1 MYSLFRGP
9 NAVVMKSLLWF
20 FAVMLPLGAAD
31 VYKLE
36 NHSYPLGQKTLT
48 GLESGIIQKG
58 IVVRVL
64 RNGQPAANELVRFHL
79 SHAPGT
85 NAGIEP
91 GEIHTDKDGFA
102 RVSFRLGDKPG
113 DYIVEAFHNA
123 RLDTAPLQIRVKAL
137 RGGWLVF
144 LILGLL
150 GGLAIFLFGMD
161 ASSEGLQKVA
171 GDKMRVILG
180 KLTNKPVMGVVVGTL
195 TTAAIQ
201 SSSAT
206 TVMVIGFVSSTLM
219 TLKQAIGVIYGC
231 NIGTTL
237 TVQLIAF
244 NISDYAP
251 MLIAVGFFTSLIF
264 GSKSQGIKFGGQII
278 FGFGL
283 IFFGMG
289 LMSDAMNPLRSVP
302 AFTDLLTSIG
312 EKPILGLVVATVFT
326 AVIQSSG
333 AAIGISIALATQGIL
348 TLKAA
353 IVIAFGANIGTTMTA
368 VLGSLGSGRDGKR
381 VALIH
386 FLFNTLGVVVFFPFL
401 DLFSGYM
408 KKFTDAVDPGNVSRA
423 IANAHMFFNGIN
435 TVLFLPF
442 VGLMEKTVRFLIKD
456 SATEAVVFKPQ
467 YILSGDIKSASL
479 SLEQTRREIMRA
491 GQIVSDTVKDL
502 GSLWNPQTLV
512 TAENHIET
520 TNRQVA
526 ILSDAIKL
534 YLRDLAK
541 LTLTNS
547 ESREATYY
555 LHLTEDFRQL
565 ANSLQLEVLP
575 VMKASGEKHAS
586 FNDAQ
591 RKDLEFLLAK
601 ISELLEKN
609 LQAFEQ
615 KDIPLAEE
623 SGLLYKKLKF
633 MSKKLQS
640 QNLESVFAAET
651 QDSAALNAFVDILDC
666 LRVAASD
673 VHQVS
678 KTILENQS

>member
-1 MYSLFRGP
+1 MYGLSGGKDC
-9 NAVVMKSLLWF
+9 AGMKLLLWF
-20 FAVMLPLGAAD
+20 LAALLPLAAAD

-48 GLESGIIQKG
+48 GLESGTIAQG
-58 IVVRVL
+58 IAVRVV

-85 NAGIEP
+85 NAAVEP
-91 GEIHTDKDGFA
+91 GEIRTDKDGFA
-102 RVSFRLGDKPG
+102 RATFRIGDKPG
-113 DYIVEAFHNA
+113 DYIVQAFHNA
-123 RLDTAPLQIRVKAL
+123 RLDTAPLEIRVKAL

-244 NISDYAP
+244 NIADYAP

-264 GSKSQGIKFGGQII
+264 GSKSQGIKFGGQIV

-302 AFTDLLTSIG
+302 AFTNLLTSIG

-326 AVIQSSG
+326 AIIQSSG

-368 VLGSLGSGRDGKR
+368 VLGSIGSGRDGKR

-386 FLFNTLGVVVFFPFL
+386 FLFNFIGVLLFFPFL
-401 DLFSGYM
+401 DPFTALM
-408 KKFTDAVDPGNVSRA
+408 KKITDVMDPGNISRA
-423 IANAHMFFNGIN
+423 IANAHMFFNAIN
-435 TVLFLPF
+435 TIIFLPF
-442 VGLMEKTVRFLIKD
+442 VGLMEKSVRHLIKD
-456 SATEAVVFKPQ
+456 SATEAAVFKPQ
-467 YILSGDIKSASL
+467 FIQPGDIRSSSL

-491 GQIVSDTVKDL
+491 GQIVFGTVKDL
-502 GSLWNPQTLV
+502 ANLWSPQSV
-512 TAENHIET
+512 VAAENHIET
-520 TNRQVA
+520 TNRQIAV
-526 ILSDAIKL
+526 LSDAIKL

-541 LTLTNS
+541 LTLSNS

-555 LHLTEDFRQL
+555 LHLTEDLRQL

-575 VMKASGEKHAS
+575 VMKASGEKYSS
-586 FNDAQ
+586 FNESQ

-615 KDIPLAEE
+615 KNIPLAEE

-633 MSKKLQS
+633 MSKKVQS
-640 QNLESVFAAET
+640 QNLESLLAAEA
-651 QDSAALNAFVDILDC
+651 QDSAALNAFVDILDG

-678 KTILENQS
+678 KTILENQN

>member
-1 MYSLFRGP
+1 
-9 NAVVMKSLLWF
+9 MKSFLWF
-20 FAVMLPLGAAD
+20 FAAALPLASAD

-48 GLESGIIQKG
+48 GLESGVIQNG
-58 IVVRVL
+58 VVVRVL
-64 RNGQPAANELVRFHL
+64 HNGQAAPNELVRFHL

-85 NAGIEP
+85 NAAIEP
-91 GEIHTDKDGFA
+91 EEIRTDKDGFA
-102 RVSFRLGDKPG
+102 RATFRIGDKPG

-123 RLDTAPLQIRVKAL
+123 RLDTAPLEIRIKAL

-219 TLKQAIGVIYGC
+219 TLKQALGVIYGC

-251 MLIAVGFFTSLIF
+251 MLIALGFFTSLIF
-264 GSKSQGIKFGGQII
+264 GSKAQGIKFGGQIV

-302 AFTDLLTSIG
+302 AFTNLLTSIG
-312 EKPILGLVVATVFT
+312 EKPLLGLAVATVFT
-326 AVIQSSG
+326 AIIQSSG

-368 VLGSLGSGRDGKR
+368 VLGSIGSGRDGKR

-386 FLFNTLGVVVFFPFL
+386 FLFNFIGVLLFFPFL
-401 DLFSGYM
+401 DPFAALM
-408 KKFTDAVDPGNVSRA
+408 KKITDVMDPGNISRA
-423 IANAHMFFNGIN
+423 IANAHMFFNTIN
-435 TVLFLPF
+435 TIVFLPF
-442 VGLMEKTVRFLIKD
+442 IGLMEKSVRFLIKD
-456 SATEAVVFKPQ
+456 SATEAVVFKPKFIQ
-467 YILSGDIKSASL
+467 PGDIKSSSL

-491 GQIVSDTVKDL
+491 GQIVFDTVKEL
-502 GSLWNPQTLV
+502 SNLWNPQGV
-512 TAENHIET
+512 VAAESHIET

-541 LTLTNS
+541 LTLSNS

-555 LHLTEDFRQL
+555 LHLAEDLRQL

-575 VMKASGEKHAS
+575 VAKASGEKYAS
-586 FNDAQ
+586 FSETQ
-591 RKDLEFLLAK
+591 HKDLGFLLAK
-601 ISELLEKN
+601 ISELFEKN

-615 KDIPLAEE
+615 KNISLAEE

-633 MSKKLQS
+633 LSKKLQS
-640 QNLESVFAAET
+640 QNLESVLQAET
-651 QDSAALNAFVDILDC
+651 QDSTALNAFVDILDC
-666 LRVAASD
+666 LRVAAAD

-678 KTILENQS
+678 KTILENQN

>member
-1 MYSLFRGP
+1 MKLILGLFV
-9 NAVVMKSLLWF
+9 A
-20 FAVMLPLGAAD
+20 ALPLAAAD
-31 VYKLE
+31 TYKLE
-36 NHSYPLGQKTLT
+36 NHSYPLGQKSLT
-48 GLESGIIQKG
+48 GLESGTIAQG
-58 IVVRVL
+58 IVVRVM
-64 RNGQPAANELVRFHL
+64 RDGQPVANELVRFHL

-85 NAGIEP
+85 HAALEP
-91 GEIHTDKDGFA
+91 GEIRTDKEGFA
-102 RVSFRLGDKPG
+102 RATFRIGDKPG

-123 RLDTAPLQIRVKAL
+123 RLDTAPLEIRVKAL

-144 LILGLL
+144 LLLGLF

-251 MLIAVGFFTSLIF
+251 MLIALGFFTSLIF
-264 GSKSQGIKFGGQII
+264 GSKSQGIKFGGQIV

-302 AFTDLLTSIG
+302 AFTNLLSSIG
-312 EKPILGLVVATVFT
+312 EKPFLGLVVATVFT
-326 AVIQSSG
+326 AIIQSSG

-401 DLFSGYM
+401 DPFAAYI
-408 KKFTDAVDPGNVSRA
+408 KKITEAVDPGNISRA

-435 TVLFLPF
+435 TILFLPF
-442 VGLMEKTVRFLIKD
+442 VSVMEKTVRFLIKD
-456 SATEAVVFKPQ
+456 GPQTTAVFKPQ
-467 YILSGDIKSASL
+467 YILQGDIKSASL
-479 SLEQTRREIMRA
+479 SLEQTRREILRA
-491 GQIVSDTVKDL
+491 GQIVFETVKDL
-502 GSLWNPQTLV
+502 GNLWSPQGVVV
-512 TAENHIET
+512 TESHVET

-541 LTLTNS
+541 LTLSNS

-555 LHLTEDFRQL
+555 LHLTEDLRQL
-565 ANSLQLEVLP
+565 ANSLQIEVLP
-575 VMKASGEKHAS
+575 VMKASGEKYAS
-586 FNDAQ
+586 FDEAQ

-615 KDIPLAEE
+615 KNIPLAEE

-633 MSKKLQS
+633 MSKKVQS
-640 QNLESVFAAET
+640 QNLEGLLKAEAH
-651 QDSAALNAFVDILDC
+651 DGAALNAFVDILDG
-666 LRVAASD
+666 LRIAASD
-673 VHQVS
+673 VHQLS
-678 KTILENQS
+678 KTILENQN